1 MRRRIIYSVILS
13 MLIIL
18 VSVGIISYINVTEST
33 NRSIQRRLSLANII
47 GKYINYILET
57 NLTRLYDISN
67 SGKIDFYDGNWAP
80 EEKALKSAYE
90 YSIFTD
96 RIFLLDKYGNMMH
109 SYPYRRDENLNLLG
123 IPYIGKA
130 ISEGK
135 PVISDVYTI
144 EPTKKKV
151 IFALVPLR
159 NKDGEF
165 IGVAGGEINPTNY
178 IFSQILKSMPDT
190 KATVIELLDSHGI
203 VIASNETSRILTMS
217 DHEKFLGNL
226 ILEKKTYVGTCH
238 RCHNDKPGG
247 KTKDLLALA
256 PLETAPW
263 AVTLRE
269 PEEFVFALP
278 IQLRK
283 GFLVLSI
290 ISIFTALL
298 LGIGL
303 SRSVLNPV
311 EALIRATKKI
321 GKGELSEPI
330 EISGMDEI
338 GILAKS
344 FDTMRIRLAE
354 SVESIKQHSFDLEQ
368 RVNERT
374 KDLQRSREKLSSLL
388 KKIITAQEEERKRIA
403 RELHDDTSQSLN
415 ALILSMDLLKMS
427 CKHEDP
433 ELMKKMDQCREQAK
447 MVLNGISGMIKD
459 LRPPVL
465 DDFGLEYAVRW
476 VLEKHLAEKGT
487 KFHFESLNK
496 AHGTERDLGWILDYS
511 KIELILFR
519 VIQEAIINIS
529 KHAAASNVSV
539 TLTFNP
545 FSIEVDIIDDGKGFD
560 AEIMADSPPVD
571 RDSGFGLIGM
581 KERIML
587 IDGDINIISKPG
599 EGTSIHVSVPY

>member
-33 NRSIQRRLSLANII
+33 NRSIQKRLSLANII

-67 SGKIDFYDGNWAP
+67 SGSINFSDGNWAP
-80 EEKALKSAYE
+80 EEKALRSAYE

-96 RIFLLDKYGNMMH
+96 RIFLLDMYGNMML
-109 SYPYRRDENLNLLG
+109 SYPYKRDEHLNLLS
-123 IPYIGKA
+123 IPYIGKT

-135 PVISDVYTI
+135 PVISDVYTV
-144 EPTKKKV
+144 EPTMKKV

-159 NKDGEF
+159 SKDGVL

-190 KATVIELLDSHGI
+190 KSTVIELLDSHGI
-203 VIASNETSRILTMS
+203 VIASNDTSRILTMS
-217 DHEKFLGNL
+217 DHDKFLGNL
-226 ILEKKTYVGTCH
+226 IMEKKPFVGTCH
-238 RCHNDKPGG
+238 RCHNEKPGG

-269 PEEFVFALP
+269 PEEVVFALP
-278 IQLRK
+278 LQLRK
-283 GFLVLSI
+283 GFLILSI
-290 ISIFTALL
+290 VSIFTALL

-303 SRSVLNPV
+303 SRSILNPV
-311 EALIRATKKI
+311 EALIKATKKM
-321 GKGELSEPI
+321 GKGVLSEPI

-338 GILAKS
+338 GILARS

-354 SVESIKQHSFDLEQ
+354 SLESIKQHTLALEE

-374 KDLQRSREKLSSLL
+374 KDLNRSREKLSSLL

-403 RELHDDTSQSLN
+403 RELHDETSQSLS
-415 ALILSMDLLKMS
+415 ALLLTLDLLKMS
-427 CKHEDP
+427 CKHDDP
-433 ELMKKMDQCREQAK
+433 ELMKKLDQCRDQAI
-447 MVLNGISGMIKD
+447 MVLSGVSAMIKD

-465 DDFGLEYAVRW
+465 DDFGLEYAIRW
-476 VLEKHLAEKGT
+476 VLEKHLGEKKI
-487 KFHFESLNK
+487 KFHFETINK
-496 AHGTERDLGWILDYS
+496 AHGTERDLGWMLDYS

-529 KHAAASNVSV
+529 KHAGASNVSV
-539 TLTFNP
+539 TLTFNKS
-545 FSIEVDIIDDGKGFD
+545 SIEVDIIDDGKGFD
-560 AEIMADSPPVD
+560 PETLVDSPYAEG
-571 RDSGFGLIGM
+571 DSGFGIIGM
-581 KERIML
+581 KERITL
-587 IDGDINIISKPG
+587 IDGELNISSRPG
-599 EGTSIHVSVPY
+599 EGTCIHVSVPY